1 LLTCASATVPVT
13 YASLIFNKIKIK
25 NRKAVFVEQRLRS
38 LGQNTHAIVQQP
50 ASGPTLFNKKRLRRL
65 VVALALTF
73 GKSKGQGWADTKK

>member
-50 ASGPTLFNKKRLRRL
+50 ASGPTLFNKQRLRRL
-65 VVALALTF
+65 VVALTF